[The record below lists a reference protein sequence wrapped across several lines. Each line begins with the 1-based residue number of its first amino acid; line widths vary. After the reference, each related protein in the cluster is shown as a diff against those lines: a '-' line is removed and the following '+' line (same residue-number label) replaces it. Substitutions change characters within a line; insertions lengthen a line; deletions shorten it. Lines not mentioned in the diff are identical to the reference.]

1 MKSSAK
7 FTQFVVRIGY
17 VGLTAALF
25 LVPYFLGKGSVEQ
38 YNSYGNAFNG
48 VWITAPFYFVAPAGY
63 IALACID
70 VIMQNV
76 KNENVFCNKIA
87 KLLKVIV
94 WCCFYAGCVGLISFV
109 LILAINKSVVIYMLI
124 LALGEY
130 FMALICNVLKS
141 CFEAGNLIK
150 EENDLTI

>member
-7 FTQFVVRIGY
+7 FTQLVVRVGY

-25 LVPYFLGKGSVEQ
+25 LLPYFLKKESVMQ
-38 YNSYGNAFNG
+38 YNSYNSI
-48 VWITAPFYFVAPAGY
+48 WITVPFYCVVPAGY
-63 IALACID
+63 TALACID
-70 VIMQNV
+70 AIMQNV
-76 KNENVFCNKIA
+76 KKENVFCSKIA
-87 KLLKVIV
+87 KLLKIIV
-94 WCCFYAGCVGLISFV
+94 WSCFYAGCVGLTSFI
-109 LILAINKSVVIYMLI
+109 LIFALHKVAIVYIAV
-124 LALGEY
+124 LALGEF

>member
-7 FTQFVVRIGY
+7 FTQLVVRIGY

-25 LVPYFLGKGSVEQ
+25 LVPYFLGKGSLEQ
-38 YNSYGNAFNG
+38 YNSSFNSS
-48 VWITAPFYFVAPAGY
+48 WITVPFYCVVPAGY
-63 IALACID
+63 VALVCID

-87 KLLKVIV
+87 KLLKIIV

-109 LILAINKSVVIYMLI
+109 LIFALNKFAVIYMFI